1 MKGGNRIPMSETEV
15 LVGLRLVG
23 QGTAEQ
29 IGNAIL
35 RGRRAVLGV
44 LKKLEAEGVV
54 HICGWQPTP
63 GQCPGIYKLGK
74 GVTPPVPSR
83 AESYRQWAELH
94 PDESQ
99 AQRERRSR
107 AALRSKLRQFL
118 TTDQRGYLEKW
129 ACPDLSRLPRSIY
142 FTGA

>member
-1 MKGGNRIPMSETEV
+1 MRGGNKIPMSETEV

-35 RGRRAVLGV
+35 RGRKAVLGV

-63 GQCPGIYKLGK
+63 GQCPGIYKVGK

-83 AESYRQWAELH
+83 AESYRQWAELN

-99 AQRERRSR
+99 AQSRRRSR
-107 AALRSKLRQFL
+107 AALGFRLRQFL
-118 TTDQRGYLEKW
+118 TTDQRGALEKW

-142 FTGA
+142 FRGA